1 MHARKNSRAQE
12 VLTCIITF
20 LTAKLAL
27 SLVIPE
33 DLLFAAPI
41 YLMKDIGQLT
51 STLMFLFEVTMVVV
65 VLSVID
71 DNK

>member
-1 MHARKNSRAQE
+1 M
-12 VLTCIITF
+12 TF

-33 DLLFAAPI
+33 ELLFAVPI

-51 STLMFLFEVTMVVV
+51 STLMFLIEVTMVVV
-65 VLSVID
+65 FLSVID